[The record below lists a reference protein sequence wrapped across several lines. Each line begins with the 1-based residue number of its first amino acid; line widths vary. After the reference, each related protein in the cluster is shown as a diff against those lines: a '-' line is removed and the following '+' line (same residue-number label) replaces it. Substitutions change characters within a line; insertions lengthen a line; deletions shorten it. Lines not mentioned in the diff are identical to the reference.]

1 MRHRVFAAAAALLAF
16 APAASAQA
24 RSDSSARPDRRR
36 DQPDSAAVAA
46 DSAGAD
52 SSGRTKRPKRAPIPV
67 TPALEASAFSTEAAR
82 RLLLQAREARVRQ
95 DSSIMAYDATS
106 YSRISVGLGVRS
118 IGRERLAFRTETAAR
133 VRWQRGSGAVMDILG
148 SRAVVPIA
156 SGTKSRVE
164 ADIPTAP
171 YYPGREALWFG
182 AGVAQADVDPDEV
195 IHPLARGSE
204 AYYRYAVGDSLQ
216 LALGNG
222 RTITLREL
230 RVSARRPEW
239 RLIVGSFW
247 FDVATGQL
255 VRAAYRFSIDMDIK
269 QVAEEDDKDAFE
281 DVPLWV
287 KPMLFPMKGSL
298 EGVTIDYGLFNGV
311 WLPRTQAMSGSA
323 QISFMR
329 VPVRYEERYKYA
341 SVNVVDAT
349 LPKVTLPPD
358 GSRSGDGVN
367 VNVSIGSDDD
377 DPNDLG
383 PDLPRITADSA
394 RRLLASIPSP
404 DSLRAAARAA
414 RAAGDTVEARK
425 LRRAAATARRDS
437 SRATDQL
444 TCAETGMK
452 VRSGRIYNGALPMLS
467 RVPCDREAL
476 INSTALPG
484 SIFEPGEELFGVTE
498 RDALLKE
505 LNFDL
510 QADLAPKPIALEF
523 ALAEGAVRYNRAE
536 GLSIGVGARQD
547 LGLGYSVRAD
557 ARIGIG
563 DRQPLGGLEAT
574 RTTGRRSLTARVY
587 RRMETATDFG
597 QPLAFGAA
605 TGALLYAHDDGMYYR
620 AWGGELEWRADPA
633 GETML
638 RGFVQGQSR
647 AAVTTRWSV
656 FGGSNDVR
664 FGPELAAQAGTWAGV
679 EGVLRRSWGLNP
691 AGWRAFGSAK
701 LEGAAGTSA
710 YGRTVA
716 DLTITRGFGTWSS
729 LAVTGAAGTT
739 AGQVPAQRA
748 FYLGGLQ
755 TVRGQFVGIAP
766 GYAGNAFWFAR
777 SELGGGGAVFRPSVF
792 YDLGWAGARERFAA
806 SGQTLLRGAGVGVSM
821 LDGLFRMDVARG
833 LAPTRQWRADFSVD
847 VRF

>member
-1 MRHRVFAAAAALLAF
+1 MRHRLLALTAALVALA
-16 APAASAQA
+16 PHASAQA
-24 RSDSSARPDRRR
+24 RPDTAAT
-36 DQPDSAAVAA
+36 PADSASA
-46 DSAGAD
+46 DSAGRA
-52 SSGRTKRPKRAPIPV
+52 KRPKRAPIPV
-67 TPALEASAFSTEAAR
+67 TPALEASAFSSDAAR
-82 RLLLQAREARVRQ
+82 RLLLLAREARVRQ
-95 DSSIMAYDATS
+95 DSSITAYDATS
-106 YSRISVGLGVRS
+106 YNRISVGLGVRS

-156 SGTKSRVE
+156 TGTTSRVE

-182 AGVAQADVDPDEV
+182 AGVAKADVDPDEV

-247 FDVATGQL
+247 FDAAGGQL
-255 VRAAYRFSIDMDIK
+255 VRAAYRFSVDMDIK

-281 DVPLWV
+281 DVPLWA
-287 KPMLFPMKGSL
+287 KPMIFPMKATL

-311 WLPRTQAMSGSA
+311 WLPRTQAMTGNA
-323 QISFMR
+323 QVSFMR
-329 VPVRYEERYKYA
+329 VPMRYEERYKYA
-341 SVNVVDAT
+341 SVNVIDAS
-349 LPKVTLPPD
+349 LPKINLPPD
-358 GSRSGDGVN
+358 NSSSGDGIN
-367 VNVSIGSDDD
+367 VNVSIGGDAD

-383 PDLPRITADSA
+383 PDLPKITADSA
-394 RRLLASIPSP
+394 RRLLASIPSV
-404 DSLRAAARAA
+404 DSLRAAAKAA
-414 RAAGDTVEARK
+414 REAGDTAQARK
-425 LRRAAATARRDS
+425 LRRQASVARRDS
-437 SRATDQL
+437 SRASDQL
-444 TCAETGMK
+444 SCAETGMK
-452 VRSGRIYNGALPMLS
+452 VRASLVYNGTLPMLS
-467 RVPCDREAL
+467 RVPCDRQAL
-476 INSTALPG
+476 INSKELPG
-484 SIFEPGEELFGVTE
+484 SIFEPGEELFGATE

-510 QADLAPKPIALEF
+510 QADLAPKPIVVEF
-523 ALAEGAVRYNRAE
+523 SFADGSLRYNRAE
-536 GLSIGVGARQD
+536 GFSAGVGARQD

-557 ARIGIG
+557 ARIGVG

-574 RTTGRRSLTARVY
+574 RTTGRQSWTARVY
-587 RRMETATDFG
+587 RRTETATDFG

-620 AWGGELEWRADPA
+620 AWGADLEWRADPA
-633 GETML
+633 GETMV
-638 RGFVQGQSR
+638 RGFVQRQTR
-647 AAVTTRWSV
+647 AAVTTRWSA

-664 FGPELAAQAGTWAGV
+664 FGPELSTDVGTWAGV
-679 EGVLRRSWGLNP
+679 DAGVRRSWGLNP
-691 AGWRAFGSAK
+691 AGWRAFGAAK

-710 YGRTVA
+710 YARTLV
-716 DLTITRGFGTWSS
+716 DLTVTRGLGTWSS

-755 TVRGQFVGIAP
+755 TVRGQFVGTAP
-766 GYAGNAFWFAR
+766 GYAGTAFWFAR
-777 SELGGGGAVFRPSVF
+777 SELGAGGAVFRPSVF
-792 YDLGWAGARERFAA
+792 YDIGWAGARERFAA

-821 LDGLFRMDVARG
+821 LDGLLRLDVARG
-833 LAPTRQWRADFSVD
+833 IAPTRQWRADFSVD